1 MKTAVCITKAEPI
14 NPHEWNFDPVPDG
27 ELVACCYWEYARES
41 ARIRAAFVPDDKVFF
56 PNPPPTYVVS
66 PAGVRMKTG
75 SAINTA
81 RARFIDQIHEQ
92 SFPLLKILPGA
103 INEAASPFDV
113 PWQRKCPLPGVAMGK
128 PTGQGHERRPAL
140 SSRGFF
146 HFCRQKMRRSIGR
159 PPVGAGNR
167 WAGNPTL
174 LRTISFRRH
183 RVKMATCLRH

>member
-1 MKTAVCITKAEPI
+1 MEFRPR
-14 NPHEWNFDPVPDG
+14 
-27 ELVACCYWEYARES
+27 AR
-41 ARIRAAFVPDDKVFF
+41 RRTGGLLLLGIRAGVGAHSGGFCAGRQSFLSK
-56 PNPPPTYVVS
+56 PPPTYVVS